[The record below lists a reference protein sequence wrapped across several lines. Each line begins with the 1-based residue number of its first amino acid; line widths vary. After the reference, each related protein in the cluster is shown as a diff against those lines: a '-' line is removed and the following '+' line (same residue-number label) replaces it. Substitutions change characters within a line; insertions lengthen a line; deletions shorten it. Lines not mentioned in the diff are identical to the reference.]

1 MENNQT
7 NQINQ
12 FNQYDQQNQDE
23 QHNHKKTLIL
33 SIIGILV
40 LIIAVVGV
48 SFAMFTFT
56 GTGTKE
62 NILKTG
68 TITISFDDATE
79 DNKIEITNQYP
90 ESDTTGM
97 ADTNNETTFTVK
109 GDWGTSPLTVNYEV
123 GLSDIT
129 TTPASGARIGDNYV
143 KVAIQQNSTYV
154 KGTASGGVLISSFA
168 SDHGP
173 LNLID
178 SYYVTN
184 GTLTSSDL
192 TDTFTVK
199 AYLADTYD
207 LPTDAANSDTEN
219 GGNLTLP
226 QQDGSAQHKK
236 TSASETYSFK
246 VKVVAAQA

>member
-23 QHNHKKTLIL
+23 QNNHKKTLIL

-123 GLSDIT
+123 GLSDV
-129 TTPASGARIGDNYV
+129 TPGATLTNQYV
-143 KVAIQQNSTYV
+143 KVAIKKGSTYV
-154 KGTASGGVLISSFA
+154 KGSATGGVAISTFA
-168 SDHGP
+168 ADAGP
-173 LNLID
+173 
-178 SYYVTN
+178 
-184 GTLTSSDL
+184 
-192 TDTFTVK
+192 F
-199 AYLADTYD
+199 
-207 LPTDAANSDTEN
+207 
-219 GGNLTLP
+219 
-226 QQDGSAQHKK
+226 
-236 TSASETYSFK
+236 
-246 VKVVAAQA
+246 

>member
-1 MENNQT
+1 MDNN
-7 NQINQ
+7 N
-12 FNQYDQQNQDE
+12 
-23 QHNHKKTLIL
+23 KRTLIL

-40 LIIAVVGV
+40 LVIAVVGV
-48 SFAMFTFT
+48 SFAMFTFS

-68 TITISFDDATE
+68 TISVSFDNTTSG
-79 DNKIEITNQYP
+79 NKIEITNQYP
-90 ESDTTGM
+90 ESDATGM
-97 ADTNNETTFTVK
+97 ADANNQTTFTVQ
-109 GDWGTSPLTVNYEV
+109 GDFGGNTTMSVDYEV

-129 TTPASGARIGDNYV
+129 TTPATGATISDNYV
-143 KVAIQQNSTYV
+143 KVAIQKNSTYV

-168 SDHGP
+168 ADHGP
-173 LNLID
+173 KNLID

-184 GTLTSSDL
+184 GTLTNGDL

-219 GGNLTLP
+219 GGNLTIP

-236 TSASETYSFK
+236 TSKSETYSFK

>member
-1 MENNQT
+1 MENN
-7 NQINQ
+7 NN
-12 FNQYDQQNQDE
+12 
-23 QHNHKKTLIL
+23 KKTLIL

-40 LIIAVVGV
+40 LVIAVVGV

-62 NILKTG
+62 NVLKTG
-68 TITISFDDATE
+68 TISVNFDNDTK
-79 DNKIEITNQYP
+79 DNNIEITNQYP
-90 ESDTTGM
+90 EDDATGM
-97 ADTNNETTFTVK
+97 ADTNNETTFTVE
-109 GDWGTSPLTVNYEV
+109 GDFGGNTTMSVNYEV

-129 TTPASGARIGDNYV
+129 TTPTTGATIGDNYV
-143 KVAIQQNSTYV
+143 KVAIQKNSTYV
-154 KGTASGGVLISSFA
+154 KGSATGGVLISSFA
-168 SDHGP
+168 SDAGP
-173 LNLID
+173 LGLIQNH
-178 SYYVTN
+178 YVTN
-184 GTLTSSDL
+184 GNLTNGHL
-192 TDTFTVK
+192 TDTFKVK

-219 GGNLTLP
+219 SGNLTIP

>member
-1 MENNQT
+1 MENNQ
-7 NQINQ
+7 
-12 FNQYDQQNQDE
+12 
-23 QHNHKKTLIL
+23 KKTLIL

-40 LIIAVVGV
+40 LVIAVVGV
-48 SFAMFTFT
+48 SFAMFTFS

-62 NILKTG
+62 NVLRTGSISVDFNNATKT
-68 TITISFDDATE
+68 
-79 DNKIEITNQYP
+79 NHIEITNQYP
-90 ESDTTGM
+90 ESDAVGM
-97 ADTNNETTFTVK
+97 ADTNNETTFTVQ
-109 GDWGTSPLTVNYEV
+109 GDFGGNTTMSVNYEV

-219 GGNLTLP
+219 GGNLTIP